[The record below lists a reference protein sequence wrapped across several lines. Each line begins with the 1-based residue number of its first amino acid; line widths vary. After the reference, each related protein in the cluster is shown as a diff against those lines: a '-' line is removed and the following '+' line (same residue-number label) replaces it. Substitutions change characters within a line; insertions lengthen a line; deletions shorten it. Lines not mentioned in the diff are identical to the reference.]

1 MVRLI
6 VAVIIIAAVVMLF
19 SKASGVSGGTWG
31 VTGPPIGSSGAGM
44 KTGGGW

>member
-19 SKASGVSGGTWG
+19 GKASGVSGGLWG
-31 VTGPPIGSSGAGM
+31 VTGPPVGSSGAGAR
-44 KTGGGW
+44 TAGG